1 MGRLQCTKMIKRP
14 WRFLLLVIVLYFM
27 FPKTP
32 QKSSN
37 SNNAY
42 VTLCVGDGFVIG
54 TLVMFHSLRKTGAR
68 ADFVAMTAN
77 ISQASVELLE
87 RSGIIVKRVEPLVVS
102 QYHSNVKSDVRDS
115 ILWTKLRVWQLEE
128 YSKIIM
134 LDSDLFVLQNSD
146 ELFNYPEFAST
157 PMVDPSEKTLFF
169 LSPEMGLM
177 PRNKVKQDSIFPQTS
192 SLLPHWSGVN
202 SGVSVLVPSNAT
214 FTKLLNELS
223 IIPHRLVNIS
233 Y

>member
-1 MGRLQCTKMIKRP
+1 
-14 WRFLLLVIVLYFM
+14 
-27 FPKTP
+27 
-32 QKSSN
+32 
-37 SNNAY
+37 
-42 VTLCVGDGFVIG
+42 VGDGFVIG
-54 TLVMFHSLRKTGAR
+54 TLVMFHSLRKTGAQ
-68 ADFVAMTAN
+68 ADFVAITAN
-77 ISQASVELLE
+77 LSQEAVNLLE
-87 RSGIIVKRVEPLVVS
+87 RSGIIVKVVEPLLVT
-102 QYHSNVKSDVRDS
+102 QYHSNYKSDARDS

-177 PRNKVKQDSIFPQTS
+177 PRNKAKQDSFFPQTS

-202 SGVSVLVPSNAT
+202 SGYNL
-214 FTKLLNELS
+214 
-223 IIPHRLVNIS
+223 R